1 MKRRYKIIISILMTL
16 LTLIV
21 IFAFSA
27 GPLAKYIVLKYGPEY
42 TGRKIELKNA
52 KVNIFNGKI
61 GLYNFKIYEKNGVE
75 TFFSIDKFEL
85 DLNLL
90 KLIQKR
96 VKIEGL
102 GLENPKITIN
112 KNGDKYNFVDIIE
125 TVQKKTKSKNS
136 ETKKSNDSEV
146 IIEEFEINNLNFEYK
161 DGNMNEKFK
170 MKIDDFKMPEM
181 KISKNIDFSFYL
193 LSKGNV
199 ELKTKIRINEKQV
212 EINTEKLFLHFKFL
226 KPFITTKLDVTKFD
240 GTIYADTKINLD
252 LVKKG
257 VILSGMYI
265 INGVEIND
273 KNGEKLISLNNFMVD
288 IKKIS
293 TLENIFNIRT
303 IKIEKPY
310 LNFKLYKSGNNLLS
324 IIKKE
329 KKKKS
334 LKSEENKIEI
344 KDYSLD
350 EFLLT
355 DAVFDFTDLS
365 KQEHFKYRLYNF
377 GISTSKIAK
386 NSNGEKI
393 ELSLNLNDAAS
404 FIKSTVDIKN
414 NDFTDI
420 AVDLSVTNFK
430 IDDFTHYI
438 KNYMNISAIRGQ
450 YSGNI
455 HLDYSLKNKKPI
467 IKMNGISKLENVSII
482 DKKKSA
488 EIFNIKSLNL
498 DVEEAN
504 IFENKF
510 IINSIKV
517 DKMKI
522 YGYIAKEG
530 NTIQLL
536 MQKQNKKAETNKKSF
551 EKQMTLLIKKIDFTK
566 GSIRVSD
573 DTFEKQ
579 FNYLI
584 DVPII
589 TANNISTKKD
599 KKSMYKIEMIMNKT
613 GKFSAS
619 GNIRVGE
626 NFETVS
632 KFKLVDFHFGDFK
645 QLTEKY
651 SNFITKDGVL
661 NYDGS
666 LVINNKEIKSE
677 NSAKILNVNIGEKKK
692 ILPLGISL
700 NFVLSIIEND
710 DGEVTLIVPV
720 KGNMSDPKFSY
731 RETVY
736 IAIVN
741 ILSNIAKSPFSFINT
756 GEDNKGLES
765 MEVNLLDKEIPIE
778 SIKKLEKI
786 ANIIKRKKMINFEFI
801 QVIDKEN
808 EYQQYLLQIIKE
820 KYYREKLSSL
830 ANTTSASLYVLTND
844 DLEKISQITN
854 LNPDFVSYVNNKAID
869 IKGSDKLDIYGKSEI
884 ILGKNIME
892 QRYNEVVNARNEFIK
907 NKLKEFGVTLDRIE
921 VRNATLEE
929 SGEILRAHYIVKIK
943 QSESIEK

>member
-90 KLIQKR
+90 KR

-467 IKMNGISKLENVSII
+467 IKMNGMSKLENVSII

-589 TANNISTKKD
+589 TANNISTQKD

-892 QRYNEVVNARNEFIK
+892 QRYNEMVNSRNEFIK